1 MLLELC
7 LPKSLQTSDPCSA
20 FPAPGC
26 SRHSTNICQTG
37 RKRTI
42 SCNFP
47 SQLPPFPLPP
57 GLSPVK
63 PVCPLPQRSP
73 RTFEDPGLRF
83 LSLRASVYP
92 AENRVWVSCT
102 LSFTPS
108 CPRIK
113 VTAQDPPPSGEGG
126 LSQPDGGGLREG
138 RGWGWECRG
147 PA

>member
-1 MLLELC
+1 MLSELC

-63 PVCPLPQRSP
+63 PVRPLPQHSP
-73 RTFEDPGLRF
+73 RTSENPGPRF
-83 LSLRASVYP
+83 LSLGGPQFTQLKIGDGSLA
-92 AENRVWVSCT
+92 

-126 LSQPDGGGLREG
+126 LSQPEGGGLRED
-138 RGWGWECRG
+138 RG
-147 PA
+147 

>member
-1 MLLELC
+1 MLSELC

-63 PVCPLPQRSP
+63 PVRPLPQHSP
-73 RTFEDPGLRF
+73 RTSEDPGPRF
-83 LSLRASVYP
+83 LSLGASVYP
-92 AENRVWVSCT
+92 GENRGWVSCT

-108 CPRIK
+108 SPKIK

-126 LSQPDGGGLREG
+126 LSQPEGGGLRED
-138 RGWGWECRG
+138 RG
-147 PA
+147 